1 LVNEPL
7 ILMADEPTGN
17 LDSKTGLS
25 DSRIVRRIGARG
37 KDRADGHAR
46 RQRRPAVQPCDRLH
60 DGSIV
65 QDTRGGASSIPAP
78 PIAATP

>member
-1 LVNEPL
+1 
-7 ILMADEPTGN
+7 MADEPTGN

-25 DSRIVRRIGARG
+25 ILELFDELVRAG
-37 KDRADGHAR
+37 KTVLMVTHDASVGR
-46 RQRRPAVQPCDRLH
+46 RCNRVIALH

-78 PIAATP
+78 ANRGKHLNLK